1 MLKNPL
7 SYQGTKGKS
16 ISVIFMLILFLPLIA
31 ITLAL
36 FYISGESLIS
46 QKWGEFVLM
55 GVLSVFCA
63 LITAGVWRHV
73 RSKQAALAEQE
84 NKEREAENLLQ

>member
-36 FYISGESLIS
+36 FYMAVELLVS

-84 NKEREAENLLQ
+84 DKKR

>member
-1 MLKNPL
+1 M
-7 SYQGTKGKS
+7 GTTGKS

-31 ITLAL
+31 IALAL
-36 FYISGESLIS
+36 FYMAIISLIS
-46 QKWGEFVLM
+46 QEWGEFLLM
-55 GVLSVFCA
+55 GILSVFCA

-84 NKEREAENLLQ
+84 KKQEAENLSK